1 MRNLTGIII
10 LLLIGKLVEA
20 HPLHISIT
28 NIEIE
33 KDSLIITIQTFK
45 DDWETAYFHYNGQHQ
60 KLETS
65 HFSNKSWYRSY
76 FESSFKFSSSQ
87 KGKPWKKEIKQV
99 EITDQS
105 MMIEFS
111 IGIINNPNSLYIYNG
126 LLVDVFPDQ
135 TNLTIIGSKGKE
147 HGIKFDVHKRDA
159 VMKLKRE

>member
-111 IGIINNPNSLYIYNG
+111 IGIINNPNSLYIYNSILTDIFG
-126 LLVDVFPDQ
+126 DQ
-135 TNLTIIGSKGKE
+135 NNLFIISFKNKE
-147 HGIKFDVHKRDA
+147 KGIKFDALHKEEYL
-159 VMKLKRE
+159 KLK